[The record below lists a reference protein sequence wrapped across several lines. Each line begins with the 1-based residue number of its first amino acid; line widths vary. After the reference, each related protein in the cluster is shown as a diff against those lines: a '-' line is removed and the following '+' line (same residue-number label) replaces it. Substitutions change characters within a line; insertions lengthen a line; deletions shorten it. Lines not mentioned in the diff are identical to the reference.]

1 MSVHEVKNNSD
12 NSRSKSP
19 LRAVVI
25 IVAMIVVGSI
35 ICLCVVC
42 NLIFRIYSDASSKV
56 DNLPGNGVEAA
67 EQAVEFVNESIIGS
81 DGEVVNVNS
90 TPNLVEVV
98 NTYQLSTMKYSYT
111 SILRQYDGDK
121 LLYCVRYEGTI
132 EFLIDMSAIEVSF
145 DETNKVINVILPD
158 FTFERYVDEDLDFI
172 FEDDSYNN
180 RNVGTH
186 VLEECNEDFEDKTPD
201 YMMLDMARETAKN
214 EIRALTTPIVAQY
227 YSDYTLN
234 VDFAYGG

>member
-1 MSVHEVKNNSD
+1 MSVNEVKNNSD

-25 IVAMIVVGSI
+25 IVAMIVIGSI
-35 ICLCVVC
+35 ICLCIVC

-90 TPNLVEVV
+90 TPNLLEVV
-98 NTYQLSTMKYSYT
+98 NTYQLNTMEYSYA
-111 SILRQYDGDK
+111 SILRHYDGDR

-132 EFLIDMSAIEVSF
+132 EFSIDMSEIQVSF
-145 DETNKVINVILPD
+145 DEDNKVINVILP
-158 FTFERYVDEDLDFI
+158 ELSSVSHADEVKDFI
-172 FEDDSYNN
+172 FEDDSFNN
-180 RNVGTH
+180 RDVGTSI
-186 VLEECNEDFEDKTPD
+186 LAECQEDIEDKTPD
-201 YMMLDMARETAKN
+201 YMMLHMARENAKA
-214 EIRALTTPIVAQY
+214 EISALTTPIVAQY